1 VSIMSENKH
10 GIGQHRSDGQPGINS
25 GQRTRR
31 DPDAMVGQGSG
42 GEEHS
47 QAHGVPG
54 SKADSMTNITHGAEE
69 SEFYSKNV
77 RRK

>member
-1 VSIMSENKH
+1 MSENKM
-10 GIGQHRSDGQPGINS
+10 GIGQHRIGNVGDGNT
-25 GQRTRR
+25 GQREHR
-31 DPDAMVGQGSG
+31 DPAAIVGQGSG

-47 QAHGVPG
+47 QDRVPG
-54 SKADSMTNITHGAEE
+54 SVADSMTHAHGAEE